1 MNFQPRRRIVTLR
14 VSSDEYEALRT
25 FCSES
30 EVRSIS
36 EFARSAVVDRVAVLS
51 APRGL
56 LTADLATLSRQ
67 LSELDKL
74 LGNLRARIHQV
85 LGTVDSGMGAQNNRT
100 DDALKPNA

>member
-1 MNFQPRRRIVTLR
+1 MAIQPRTRMVTLR
-14 VSSDEYEALRT
+14 VSTDEYEALRT
-25 FCSES
+25 FCTIS

-56 LTADLATLSRQ
+56 LTADLSTLSLQ

-74 LGNLRARIHQV
+74 LGNLRTRIHQI
-85 LGTVDSGMGAQNNRT
+85 LGTVDSGVESPGNLGRT
-100 DDALKPNA
+100 E